1 MTLDVDEIDK
11 WTKVIESIDQDMIPL
26 DCIKKVVFK
35 LDGGKQRTINFSKL
49 KTQGLGIEDI
59 EILVS
64 RNMLDLG
71 KNIAKV
77 DFVIDVLAVADK
89 IEPLTNNY
97 LGKL

>member
-71 KNIAKV
+71 KNLAKV

-89 IEPLTNNY
+89 IEPLTKSY